1 MPTPD
6 ETPEPPQD
14 SAPDPGADAPTPF
27 ERWYSALEARH
38 LAQLTFPEVRR
49 ALEALSAVYVE
60 RRDKLGRGADLD
72 GAGKRAAFA
81 LFYAPLHFAT
91 AQLICEQLA
100 LPALARSRVVDL
112 GAGTGVVGAAAALAC
127 GGKVAI
133 DAVDRSA
140 WALGEARWNWEHFGL
155 DGRTRPGDLLRH
167 RFAPEGALV
176 TLGWTVNELDDAG
189 RASLFTSIDKWHRA
203 GAAIL
208 VLEPIARRMSPWWD
222 GWRESFALRG
232 GTSREWRFPAELPE
246 RLRLLYKAAGMDHR
260 ELTARSLF
268 LPPAG
273 A

>member
-1 MPTPD
+1 METPETTPD
-6 ETPEPPQD
+6 ERGE
-14 SAPDPGADAPTPF
+14 APSRF
-27 ERWYSALEARH
+27 ERWYAALEARH

-91 AQLICEQLA
+91 AQLVCEGLA
-100 LPALARSRVVDL
+100 LPALDRARVVDL
-112 GAGTGVVGAAAALAC
+112 GAGTGVVGAAAAIAC
-127 GGKVAI
+127 GGKI
-133 DAVDRSA
+133 PLDAVDQSA

-155 DGRTRPGDLLRH
+155 AGRTRPGDLLRH
-167 RFAPEGALV
+167 RFTPEGALV

-189 RASLFTSIDKWHRA
+189 RASLFGSIDKWHRA
-203 GAAIL
+203 GAAVL

-222 GWRESFALRG
+222 GWRESFTLRG
-232 GTSREWRFPAELPE
+232 GSSREWRFEASLPE
-246 RLRLLYKAAGMDHR
+246 RLRLLDKAAGMDHR